1 MPNHKGPPVAS
12 ISLSTKKGEH
22 QYAVLTILSDT
33 NAITETKSIHD
44 VILCTYS
51 IPSHI
56 SIPEFLEFV
65 APVDS
70 FVCHYRVFRDTSSD
84 TYSVLL
90 KFRDPYS
97 ANSYYK
103 QYNGRLFS
111 SMEPEKCQVV
121 YVESIEFNADTIS
134 PSTIPFTQQADSEQ
148 DDSQSTCPVCL
159 EPMDEKSTGLLTI
172 LCQHTFHC
180 HCLSKWGDGSCPV
193 CRYSQKPHKS
203 TETESAQTTEQ
214 TLPMRDPN
222 DENECATCQA
232 TEHLWVCLIC
242 GNVGCGRYENAH
254 AYEHYRQTDHLYS
267 LEIETQRVW
276 DYAGDG
282 FVHRLIQNAVD
293 GKLVELPSTT
303 EDVSASQGLIGVL
316 LKASMKMQEKLEAIS
331 LEYNYLLTSQ
341 LDSQQIYYERQMEQ
355 VAAQLS
361 DMRSKT
367 RALLAEADQI
377 QAENKRLEAENLEK
391 EKQIAEFTKGKE
403 KADKKLESWK
413 EKCDTTKAVWM
424 EEKEMTNS
432 LLENNGLLLKC
443 MEDREKAIKELSDQV
458 RDLMF
463 FLEAR
468 EKVQGHPELEGGSV
482 ETRTPQP
489 PRSKRGKGKR
499 S

>member
-1 MPNHKGPPVAS
+1 MPNHKGPPVTS
-12 ISLSTKKGEH
+12 IALTAKKGEH
-22 QYAVLTILSDT
+22 QYAILRILSDT
-33 NAITETKSIHD
+33 NAITETKSVQD

-51 IPSHI
+51 IPFHI

-65 APVDS
+65 APTDS

-103 QYNGRLFS
+103 QYNDRLFS

-134 PSTIPFTQQADSEQ
+134 PSTIPFTQQVDLEQ
-148 DDSQSTCPVCL
+148 DDSLSTCPVCL
-159 EPMDEKSTGLLTI
+159 EPMDERSTGLLTI

-193 CRYSQKPHKS
+193 CRYSQKPHRS
-203 TETESAQTTEQ
+203 IETESAHTTNQ
-214 TLPMRDPN
+214 MLPIRDPN
-222 DENECATCQA
+222 DENECATCHA

-242 GNVGCGRYENAH
+242 GNIGCGRYENAH

-282 FVHRLIQNAVD
+282 YVHRLIQNAVD

-303 EDVSASQGLIGVL
+303 EDSNVSAS
-316 LKASMKMQEKLEAIS
+316 QEKLEAIS

-341 LDSQQIYYERQMEQ
+341 LDSQQIHYESQMEQ

-367 RALLAEADQI
+367 RSLLAEADQI
-377 QAENKRLEAENLEK
+377 QAENQRLEAENLEK
-391 EKQIAEFTKGKE
+391 EKQIVEFTKGKE
-403 KADKKLESWK
+403 KADKKLECWK
-413 EKCDTTKAVWM
+413 EKCESTKAVWL

-489 PRSKRGKGKR
+489 RSKRGKGKR

>member
-1 MPNHKGPPVAS
+1 MGGAAAYEVA
-12 ISLSTKKGEH
+12 LSHFYT
-22 QYAVLTILSDT
+22 
-33 NAITETKSIHD
+33 
-44 VILCTYS
+44 
-51 IPSHI
+51 
-56 SIPEFLEFV
+56 
-65 APVDS
+65 
-70 FVCHYRVFRDTSSD
+70 DTSPD

-103 QYNGRLFS
+103 QYNDRLFS

-134 PSTIPFTQQADSEQ
+134 PSTIPFTQQVDLEQ
-148 DDSQSTCPVCL
+148 DDLLSACPVCL
-159 EPMDEKSTGLLTI
+159 EPMDEKSSGLLTI

-193 CRYSQKPHKS
+193 CRYSQKPHRS
-203 TETESAQTTEQ
+203 IETESAQTADQ
-214 TLPMRDPN
+214 TLPMRDSN
-222 DENECATCQA
+222 DENECATCHA

-282 FVHRLIQNAVD
+282 YVHRLIQNAVD

-303 EDVSASQGLIGVL
+303 EDSNVSAS
-316 LKASMKMQEKLEAIS
+316 QEKLEAIS

-341 LDSQQIYYERQMEQ
+341 LDSQQLYYESQMDQ

-367 RALLAEADQI
+367 RSLLAEADQI

-391 EKQIAEFTKGKE
+391 EKQIVEFTKGKE

-413 EKCDTTKAVWM
+413 EKCETTKAVWL

-432 LLENNGLLLKC
+432 LLENNSLLLKC

-489 PRSKRGKGKR
+489 RSKRGKGKR

>member
-1 MPNHKGPPVAS
+1 MPNHNGPPVAS
-12 ISLSTKKGEH
+12 ISLTARKGEH
-22 QYAVLTILSDT
+22 QYAILRILSDT
-33 NAITETKSIHD
+33 NAVTETKSIQD
-44 VILCTYS
+44 VVLCTYS
-51 IPSHI
+51 IPFHI

-65 APVDS
+65 APIDS
-70 FVCHYRVFRDTSSD
+70 FVCHYRVFRDTSSE

-103 QYNGRLFS
+103 QYNDRLFS

-121 YVESIEFNADTIS
+121 YVESIEFNADTIP
-134 PSTIPFTQQADSEQ
+134 PSTIPFTQQVDFEQEDSL
-148 DDSQSTCPVCL
+148 STCPVCL

-193 CRYSQKPHKS
+193 CRYSQKPHRS
-203 TETESAQTTEQ
+203 IEMESDRTTSQ
-214 TLPMRDPN
+214 TLPMRESN
-222 DENECATCQA
+222 DENECATCHA

-282 FVHRLIQNAVD
+282 YVHRLIQNAVD

-303 EDVSASQGLIGVL
+303 EDSNMNTS
-316 LKASMKMQEKLEAIS
+316 QEKLEAIS

-341 LDSQQIYYERQMEQ
+341 LDSQQIYYESQMEQ
-355 VAAQLS
+355 VAVQLS

-367 RALLAEADQI
+367 RSLLAEADQI
-377 QAENKRLEAENLEK
+377 QAENKRLEAGNLEK
-391 EKQIAEFTKGKE
+391 EKQIVEISKGKE

-413 EKCDTTKAVWM
+413 EKCETTKVVWL
-424 EEKEMTNS
+424 EEKEVTNS
-432 LLENNGLLLKC
+432 LLENNSLLLKC
-443 MEDREKAIKELSDQV
+443 MEDRERAIKELSDQV

-489 PRSKRGKGKR
+489 RVKRGKGKR

>member
-12 ISLSTKKGEH
+12 ISLTAKKGEH
-22 QYAVLTILSDT
+22 QYAILRILCDT
-33 NAITETKSIHD
+33 NANIETKSIQD

-51 IPSHI
+51 IPLHI
-56 SIPEFLEFV
+56 SLPEFLEFV

-70 FVCHYRVFRDTSSD
+70 FVSHYRVFRDTSSD
-84 TYSVLL
+84 TYTVLL

-97 ANSYYK
+97 ANSYYQ
-103 QYNGRLFS
+103 QYNDRLFS

-121 YVESIEFNADTIS
+121 YVESVEYNPDTIS
-134 PSTIPFTQQADSEQ
+134 PYTIPFTQHVDLEQ
-148 DDSQSTCPVCL
+148 DDSLSTCPVCL
-159 EPMDEKSTGLLTI
+159 EPMDEKLTGLLTI

-193 CRYSQKPHKS
+193 CRYSQKPHRS
-203 TETESAQTTEQ
+203 IETESAQNTDHTIS
-214 TLPMRDPN
+214 MRDPN
-222 DENECATCQA
+222 DESECATCHS

-282 FVHRLIQNAVD
+282 YVHRLIQNAVD
-293 GKLVELPSTT
+293 GKLVELPSAT
-303 EDVSASQGLIGVL
+303 ESSNVSAS
-316 LKASMKMQEKLEAIS
+316 QEKLEAIS

-341 LDSQQIYYERQMEQ
+341 LDSQLIYYQSQIDQ

-361 DMRSKT
+361 GMRSKT
-367 RALLAEADQI
+367 RSLLAEADQI
-377 QAENKRLEAENLEK
+377 QAENKQLEAENLER

-413 EKCDTTKAVWM
+413 EKCESTKAVWL
-424 EEKEMTNS
+424 EEKEVNPYV
-432 LLENNGLLLKC
+432 GL
-443 MEDREKAIKELSDQV
+443 A
-458 RDLMF
+458 
-463 FLEAR
+463 
-468 EKVQGHPELEGGSV
+468 
-482 ETRTPQP
+482 
-489 PRSKRGKGKR
+489 
-499 S
+499 

>member
-12 ISLSTKKGEH
+12 ISLTAKKGEH
-22 QYAVLTILSDT
+22 QYAILRILSDT
-33 NAITETKSIHD
+33 NAITKTKSIQD

-51 IPSHI
+51 IPFHI
-56 SIPEFLEFV
+56 SLPEFLEFV
-65 APVDS
+65 APIDS

-97 ANSYYK
+97 ANSYYQ
-103 QYNGRLFS
+103 QYNDRLFS

-134 PSTIPFTQQADSEQ
+134 PSTIPFTQQEDLEQ
-148 DDSQSTCPVCL
+148 DDSLSTCPVCL

-193 CRYSQKPHKS
+193 CRYSQKPHRS
-203 TETESAQTTEQ
+203 TETESAQTPNQ
-214 TLPMRDPN
+214 TLPARDPN
-222 DENECATCQA
+222 DENECATCHA

-282 FVHRLIQNAVD
+282 YVHRLIQNAVD

-303 EDVSASQGLIGVL
+303 EDSNVSASQE
-316 LKASMKMQEKLEAIS
+316 KMEAIS

-341 LDSQQIYYERQMEQ
+341 LDSQQIYYESQMEQ

-367 RALLAEADQI
+367 RSLLAEADQI
-377 QAENKRLEAENLEK
+377 QAENQRLEAENQEK
-391 EKQIAEFTKGKE
+391 ERQIVEFTKGKE

-413 EKCDTTKAVWM
+413 EKCEATKGVWL

-432 LLENNGLLLKC
+432 LLENNSLLLKC
-443 MEDREKAIKELSDQV
+443 MEEREKAIKELSDQV

-463 FLEAR
+463 SWKP
-468 EKVQGHPELEGGSV
+468 EKRFRDTQN
-482 ETRTPQP
+482 
-489 PRSKRGKGKR
+489 
-499 S
+499 